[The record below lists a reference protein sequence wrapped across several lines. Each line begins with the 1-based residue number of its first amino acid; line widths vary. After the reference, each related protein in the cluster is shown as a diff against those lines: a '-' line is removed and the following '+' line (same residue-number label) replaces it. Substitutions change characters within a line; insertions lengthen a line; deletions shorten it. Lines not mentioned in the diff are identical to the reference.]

1 MKNYSFLLLAL
12 FGCVGPPDP
21 DHGLILNKPV
31 LINSATAFSFTIRSK
46 NHNFDEEYEL
56 SLTSNGSKKIISS
69 LIVSDYSGTDTLL
82 IELKDYNDDII
93 YNYKLN
99 SNISILD
106 DNSMVLPTKARIRS
120 SNFSGI
126 IDWSVVLK

>member
-46 NHNFDEEYEL
+46 NHTLDEEYEL
-56 SLTSNGSKKIISS
+56 SLASNGSKKIISS

-82 IELKDYNDDII
+82 IELKDFKDDII

-106 DNSMVLPTKARIRS
+106 DNSNILPVKANIRLN
-120 SNFSGI
+120 NFSGI